1 MTARRTVSASGP
13 LGRALI
19 VLAAAALA
27 CSRSDVP
34 AVVATSPA
42 TPRPAA
48 TDPPTAEPTLA
59 PSLTPVPATET
70 PSAPEPVVSPT
81 FPATPTHESDEE
93 PTTIVYMAQ
102 PGDTLRTLAIRF
114 GVVPPDIVS
123 PEGPID
129 DENALINVDQL
140 LLIPRRLAAT
150 GPADRLIPDSEF
162 VFSPNAVD
170 FDPNG
175 VAVRQG
181 GFLLR
186 YQEALGGLWRSGPEV
201 VALAAR
207 DNSVNPRI
215 LMAVLEYVAG
225 WVTDPERPEGE
236 AFKYP
241 LGHKDPTTQG
251 LYRQLTWLA
260 NELGNG
266 YYGWRSGTLTD
277 VRLRDGT
284 AVRLAP
290 ELNAGTAALQWYFS
304 TFLDEDRWR
313 EAVGPNGVLASYTML
328 FGDPWAYY
336 HPLYEP
342 GLQQPEMILLFTESA
357 TWAFTGGPHGA
368 WEREAAWAALDFA
381 PSSVLPVCAPSTDWV
396 TAAAAGLVVRSENGL
411 VVLDLDGDGR
421 EQTGWVL
428 LYLHI
433 DDTGRVPSGG
443 LVEQGDRIGHPSCL
457 GGVASGT
464 HVHIARKY
472 NGEWILADGAMPFIL
487 SGWTARSGSRA
498 YQGALVRGGDTVLAC
513 PCATSE
519 TLISR

>member
-1 MTARRTVSASGP
+1 MRFFRRRRFAGPVPLVLLALVST
-13 LGRALI
+13 
-19 VLAAAALA
+19 VLACARA
-27 CSRSDVP
+27 DIP
-34 AVVATSPA
+34 AVLPTAAPSPVPTRLPSPA
-42 TPRPAA
+42 
-48 TDPPTAEPTLA
+48 PTLA
-59 PSLTPVPATET
+59 PSPTPEPATPT
-70 PSAPEPVVSPT
+70 PAAPEPVVSPT
-81 FPATPTHESDEE
+81 FPSTPTHDASEE
-93 PTTIVYMAQ
+93 PGTIVYTAQ

-114 GVVPPDIVS
+114 GVVPSDIVS

-129 DENALINVDQL
+129 GDNALIDIDQL
-140 LLIPRRLAAT
+140 LLIPRRLSSV
-150 GPADRLIPDSEF
+150 GPIDRLIPDSEF
-162 VFSPNAVD
+162 VFSPNAAD

-186 YQEALGGLWRSGPEV
+186 YQEAIGQTWRSGPQV
-201 VALAAR
+201 VLLAAR

-215 LMAVLEYVAG
+215 LMALLEYDAG
-225 WVTDPERPEGE
+225 WVTNLSRPEGE
-236 AFKYP
+236 AFKYA

-266 YYGWRSGTLTD
+266 YYGWRAGTLTEL
-277 VRLRDGT
+277 RLADGT
-284 AVRLAP
+284 RIRLAP
-290 ELNAGTAALQWYFS
+290 ELNAGTVALQYYFS
-304 TFLDEDRWR
+304 LSLDEAEWR
-313 EAVGPNGVLASYTML
+313 EAVGPNGFLATYTDL
-328 FGDPWAYY
+328 FGDPLAYY

-342 GLQQPEMILLFTESA
+342 GLQQPEMILPFTQGA
-357 TWAFTGGPHGA
+357 TWAYTGGPHGA

-381 PSSVLPVCAPSTDWV
+381 PSSVLPGCVPSTEWV

-428 LYLHI
+428 LYLHLE
-433 DDTGRVPSGG
+433 DAGRVPAGQ
-443 LVEQGDRIGHPSCL
+443 LVEQGDRIGHPSCE
-457 GGVASGT
+457 GGIASGT

-472 NGEWILADGAMPFIL
+472 NGEWILADGALPFDL
-487 SGWTARSGSRA
+487 SGWVARAGSRP
-498 YQGALVRGGDTVLAC
+498 YQGALVRGDEIVLAC